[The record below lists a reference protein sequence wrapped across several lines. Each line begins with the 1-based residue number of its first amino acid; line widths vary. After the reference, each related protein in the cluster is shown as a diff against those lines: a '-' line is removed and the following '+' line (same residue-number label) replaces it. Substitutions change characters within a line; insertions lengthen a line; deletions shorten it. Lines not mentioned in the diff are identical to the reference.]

1 MTPEE
6 FVSRLTGVKKNGNG
20 KWMACCPAHKDSD
33 PSLAIGQTN
42 TGKILLRCFAGCSAL
57 DVVHSM
63 GLGLED
69 LFPDAY
75 EESPLAFAQREMAQR
90 ERIKKK
96 ISYADTYLKILTAHL
111 KQGKPV
117 KDYEI
122 EKGREL
128 KSFLIKQGVINE

>member
-6 FVSRLTGVKKNGNG
+6 FVSRLKGVKRNGTG
-20 KWMACCPAHKDSD
+20 KWMACCPAHNDSD

-63 GLGLED
+63 GLSLED

-90 ERIKKK
+90 EKLKKD
-96 ISYADTYLKILTAHL
+96 ISYANTFLQILTSHA

-117 KDYEI
+117 SERDVA
-122 EKGREL
+122 KGRRL
-128 KSFLIKQGVINE
+128 KAFLEQKGVL